1 MQPAIVRGPRGVQL
15 EDVWTAADAVLAQG
29 DRPTIERVRQQLGRG
44 SPNTVGPMLDSWYA
58 QLSRRLQPPSAEPA
72 DASST
77 EEGLPGPVAR
87 AARALWGRAVQQAD
101 EQATARLETAKAEL
115 ALQAD
120 ALRQAQE
127 ALADDA
133 QRLADR
139 SAAYALAMQAK
150 DEQIAELGRLNEAQ
164 QQQLADLQQ
173 QLDGAR
179 ADCAQLRQTVETD
192 RRQHE
197 TRETEYRAERSRWED
212 RAQAQ
217 ERRLNA
223 EVDRARQESRR
234 LSQQLEQ
241 DAKKAS
247 KATADALDRIKEL
260 EAQLARRD
268 IDTASLLQELESAR
282 AEVAGLQA
290 RLDERDRQTFA
301 VLQELRDR
309 LPPTP
314 TPETVAAARPRKVRV
329 RR

>member
-15 EDVWTAADAVLAQG
+15 EDVWTAADAVLVQG

-58 QLSRRLQPPSAEPA
+58 QLSRRLQPPSAA
-72 DASST
+72 ATDAAST

-87 AARALWGRAVQQAD
+87 AARALWGRAVQHAD
-101 EQATARLETAKAEL
+101 ERATARLETAKAEL

-120 ALRQAQE
+120 ALRQAQA

-139 SAAYALAMQAK
+139 SAAYAMAMQAK

-173 QLDGAR
+173 QLDGTR

-247 KATADALDRIKEL
+247 KAAADALDRIKEL
-260 EAQLARRD
+260 EAQLARRQ

-309 LPPTP
+309 LPATP